1 MSELYLMVT
10 IINRN
15 LTKKFMDFY
24 TDTGLEVSMT
34 AAGSGTAANEI
45 LDYFGLEGSE
55 KSVLFHVVTDGKWSE
70 VKRKLSKEMK
80 IDIPGV
86 GIAFAI
92 RISSIGGKKT
102 LNYLTC
108 GQEFVKGD
116 ESVLKETKYE
126 LVVVIANQG
135 YSEDVMDAAKG
146 TGAKKAEK
154 FLGVTLVPEKDMIFI
169 VTKTENKNDIMRAI
183 MDEAGFESK
192 AKSIVFS
199 IPVTDTAGMRLME
212 EIEESM
218 HLTNNNT

>member
-1 MSELYLMVT
+1 
-10 IINRN
+10 
-15 LTKKFMDFY
+15 
-24 TDTGLEVSMT
+24 
-34 AAGSGTAANEI
+34 
-45 LDYFGLEGSE
+45 
-55 KSVLFHVVTDGKWSE
+55 
-70 VKRKLSKEMK
+70 MK

-92 RISSIGGKKT
+92 RISSIGGKKA

-135 YSEDVMDAAKG
+135 YSEDVMDAARKVHAAGGTVIHAKG

-183 MDEAGFESK
+183 MDERDLRAKPK
-192 AKSIVFS
+192 ALYFQY
-199 IPVTDTAGMRLME
+199 RLQ
-212 EIEESM
+212 IRQA
-218 HLTNNNT
+218 